1 MLPIFLSNKT
11 HASLTIRMIRIAR
24 IVIHTVYGGFLGVL
38 IMPSATARQRNWIV
52 SHWSRSLLN
61 ILNIEV
67 TKQGELPNHDAANT
81 MFIGNHISWI
91 DIHALNS
98 VRAVRFIAKSD
109 LKNWPIFGWLAKK
122 CNTLFI
128 EREQKKDAVRVI
140 EEASK
145 SLIHGDCLC
154 YFPEGTTTDGTDLL
168 PFKGSLMQ
176 APINAGST
184 IWPFAI
190 YYPKDD
196 GSANIEMAF
205 AGETTLIESIWK
217 IVSLRKPKVTL
228 TFLPKISPH
237 GHERRG
243 LTITARHS
251 IAQHLGFVHHSTSPN
266 SI

>member
-1 MLPIFLSNKT
+1 MLPIFLSNNQ
-11 HASLTIRMIRIAR
+11 HSSFVVRLVRILR
-24 IVIHTVYGGFLGVL
+24 ILIHTVYGGFLGIM

-52 SHWSRSLLN
+52 SHWSRKLLK

-67 TKQGELPNHDAANT
+67 ILVGTLPDHDAVNT

-109 LKNWPIFGWLAKK
+109 LKSWPIFGWLAKK

-140 EEASK
+140 EEATS
-145 SLIHGDCLC
+145 SLKRGDCLC
-154 YFPEGTTTDGTDLL
+154 YFPEGTTTDGTTLL

-176 APINAGST
+176 APINASAT
-184 IWPFAI
+184 IWPFTI
-190 YYPKDD
+190 YYPNTD
-196 GSANIEMAF
+196 GSANTAMAF
-205 AGETTLIESIWK
+205 AGETTLVESIWQ
-217 IVSLRKPKVTL
+217 IVSVSNPRVVL
-228 TFLPKISPH
+228 TFLSKILPH

-243 LTITARHS
+243 LTITARHA
-251 IAQHLGFVHHSTSPN
+251 IATQLGFGHPED
-266 SI
+266 

>member
-1 MLPIFLSNKT
+1 MLPIFLSNN
-11 HASLTIRMIRIAR
+11 HYSSLVVRLVRILR
-24 IVIHTVYGGFLGVL
+24 IIIHTVYGGFLGIL

-52 SHWSRSLLN
+52 SHWSRKLLN

-67 TKQGELPNHDAANT
+67 VTNGNLPDHDAVKT

-91 DIHALNS
+91 DIHTLNS

-109 LKNWPIFGWLAKK
+109 LKSWPIFGWLAKK

-140 EEASK
+140 EEATS
-145 SLIHGDCLC
+145 SLTRGDCLC
-154 YFPEGTTTDGTDLL
+154 YFPEGTTTDGTTLL

-176 APINAGST
+176 APINAGAT

-190 YYPKDD
+190 YYPNID
-196 GSANIEMAF
+196 GSANTEMAF
-205 AGETTLIESIWK
+205 AGETTLVESILQ
-217 IVSLRKPKVTL
+217 IVSLNNPKVVM

-243 LTITARHS
+243 LTIAVRHT
-251 IAQHLGFVHHSTSPN
+251 IANQLGFGHHED
-266 SI
+266 

>member
-1 MLPIFLSNKT
+1 MLPIFLSNNQ
-11 HASLTIRMIRIAR
+11 HSSLVVRLVRIIRI
-24 IVIHTVYGGFLGVL
+24 IIHTVYGGFLGIL

-52 SHWSRSLLN
+52 SHWSRTLLN

-67 TKQGELPNHDAANT
+67 VAYGNLPDQDVVKT
-81 MFIGNHISWI
+81 MFIGNHISWV

-109 LKNWPIFGWLAKK
+109 LKSWPVFGWLAKK

-140 EEASK
+140 EEATA
-145 SLIHGDCLC
+145 SLMRGDCLC
-154 YFPEGTTTDGTDLL
+154 YFPEGTTTDGTTLL

-176 APINAGST
+176 APINAGAT

-190 YYPKDD
+190 YYPNID
-196 GSANIEMAF
+196 GSANTEMAF
-205 AGETTLIESIWK
+205 AGETTLVESILQ
-217 IVSLRKPKVTL
+217 IVSLSSPKVVM
-228 TFLPKISPH
+228 TFLAKISPH

-243 LTITARHS
+243 LTIAARHV
-251 IAQHLGFVHHSTSPN
+251 IANQLGFGHHED
-266 SI
+266 

>member
-1 MLPIFLSNKT
+1 MLPIFLSNSI
-11 HASLTIRMIRIAR
+11 HSSLAVRVIRIIR
-24 IVIHTVYGGFLGVL
+24 IIIHTLYGGFLGLV

-67 TKQGELPNHDAANT
+67 SRQGELPRHDLVNT
-81 MFIGNHISWI
+81 MFVGNHISWI

-98 VRAVRFIAKSD
+98 VRAVRFIAKAD
-109 LKNWPIFGWLAKK
+109 LKGWPIFGWLAKK

-140 EEASK
+140 EEATA
-145 SLIHGDCLC
+145 SLKRGDCLC
-154 YFPEGTTTDGTDLL
+154 YFPEGTTTDGSRLL

-176 APINAGST
+176 APINASAS

-190 YYPKDD
+190 YYPKHD
-196 GSANIEMAF
+196 GSPNTDMAF
-205 AGETTLIESIWK
+205 AGQTTLIASIWQ
-217 IVSLRKPKVTL
+217 IVSLNNPKVLL
-228 TFLPKISPH
+228 TFLPQISPH

-243 LTITARHS
+243 LTLTARHE
-251 IAQHLGFVHHSTSPN
+251 IASHLGFSHHDA
-266 SI
+266 